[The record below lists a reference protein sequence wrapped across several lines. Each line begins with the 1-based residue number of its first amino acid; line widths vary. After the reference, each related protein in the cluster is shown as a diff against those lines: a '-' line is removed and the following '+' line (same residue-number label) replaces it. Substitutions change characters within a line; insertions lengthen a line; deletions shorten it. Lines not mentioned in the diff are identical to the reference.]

1 MIVSIATLGP
11 LGKLKAPGTWGS
23 AVGLVWWI
31 FIVQKLAVP
40 RGWIHEICFTGLVIL
55 AAVFICGAA
64 VELLEKKD
72 PSEVVLDEMAAMP
85 LVFLANPFINNG
97 GLLGWIFLLAGFG
110 LFRFFDIVKPLGIR
124 WFENLP
130 GGWGVVLDDVV
141 AAIYANLTLHFT
153 IFCLFYF
160 KIIAIL

>member
-11 LGKLKAPGTWGS
+11 FGKLKAPGTWGS

-40 RGWIHEICFTGLVIL
+40 RGRIHEICFDGLVIL
-55 AAVFICGAA
+55 TAVFICGAA
-64 VELLEKKD
+64 VELLKKKD
-72 PSEVVLDEMAAMP
+72 PSEVILDEMAALP
-85 LVFLANPFINNG
+85 LVFLANPTANTS
-97 GLLGWIFLLAGFG
+97 GLMGWVILLIGFG

-124 WFENLP
+124 WVENLP
-130 GGWGVVLDDVV
+130 GGWGVVLDDVL
-141 AAIYANLTLHFT
+141 AAIYANLTLQLI

>member
-1 MIVSIATLGP
+1 
-11 LGKLKAPGTWGS
+11 
-23 AVGLVWWI
+23 
-31 FIVQKLAVP
+31 
-40 RGWIHEICFTGLVIL
+40 
-55 AAVFICGAA
+55 
-64 VELLEKKD
+64 
-72 PSEVVLDEMAAMP
+72 MAAMP
-85 LVFLANPFINNG
+85 LVFLANPFINSG

-141 AAIYANLTLHFT
+141 AAIYANLTLQLI

-160 KIIAIL
+160 KIITIL